1 MDLLKKMILE
11 QGQVIEDGE
20 ILKVDSFIDH
30 QIDTGL
36 MKKIAEEFIA
46 HFKELEILNKIT
58 KIITIEASGIAV
70 AVVVGMFIER
80 PIIFARK
87 KIPITLIEKLYSR
100 TIISPT
106 KNNKVELVISSKYL
120 GKEDKVFII
129 DDFLATGTTSI
140 ALIEMIKESGA
151 EVLGTGAIIENFF
164 QGGREKIHKRFPG
177 LEIFS
182 LVSIESMNSN
192 GEIIFK

>member
-36 MKKIAEEFIA
+36 MKKIAEEFIV
-46 HFKELEILNKIT
+46 HFKELGIINKIT

-106 KNNKVELVISSKYL
+106 KNDKVELVISSKYL

-164 QGGREKIHKRFPG
+164 QGGREKIHKKFPD

-182 LVSIESMNSN
+182 LVSIESMNSS

>member
-11 QGQVIEDGE
+11 QGQVIADGQ

-36 MKKIAEEFIA
+36 MKKIAEEFIS
-46 HFKELEILNKIT
+46 HFKEMCIINKIT

-100 TIISPT
+100 KIISPT
-106 KNNKVELVISSKYL
+106 KNNEVELVISSKYL
-120 GKEDKVFII
+120 NKEDKVYII

-151 EVLGTGAIIENFF
+151 EVLGIGAIIENYF
-164 QGGREKIHKRFPG
+164 QGGRAKVLEKFPD
-177 LEIFS
+177 LKIFS
-182 LVSIESMNSN
+182 LVSIESMTSD
-192 GEIIFK
+192 GKIIFK